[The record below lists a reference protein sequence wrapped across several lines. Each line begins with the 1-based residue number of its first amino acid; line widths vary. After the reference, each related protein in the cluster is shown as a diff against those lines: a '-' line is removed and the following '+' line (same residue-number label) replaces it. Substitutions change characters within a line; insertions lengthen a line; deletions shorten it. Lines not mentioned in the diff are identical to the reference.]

1 MSFIIEDGTGV
12 AGATSYATVAQAQA
26 YATDRGLSLPA
37 AEADVQ
43 KLLIKACDFLQSL
56 EDQYQGS
63 RTDAEQALAW
73 PRSGVTVFGTQL
85 ADDAIPGMLVQAQC
99 QLAFD
104 SVANELL
111 PVGSGR
117 EVLSETV
124 GPLSVSYS
132 ASGAS
137 TVKPIPT
144 KALSILQPLMR
155 SGGSMGLRTL
165 RV

>member
-26 YATDRGLSLPA
+26 YAADRGLSLPA

-73 PRSGVTVFGTQL
+73 PRSGVTVFGTRL
-85 ADDAIPGMLVQAQC
+85 VEDDAIPSMLIQAQC
-99 QLAFD
+99 QLAVD
-104 SVANELL
+104 LVNNDLQ
-111 PVGSGR
+111 PTDQGK
-117 EVLSETV
+117 EVQTETV
-124 GPLSVSYS
+124 GPLSTTYFR
-132 ASGAS
+132 SGTSVAQ
-137 TVKPIPT
+137 PA
-144 KALSILQPLMR
+144 KALALLEPLFR
-155 SGGSMGLRTL
+155 SSALGLRTF

>member
-73 PRSGVTVFGTQL
+73 PRSGVTVFGTL
-85 ADDAIPGMLVQAQC
+85 LVKDDAIPGMLVQAQC
-99 QLAFD
+99 QLAVD
-104 SVANELL
+104 LVNNDLQ
-111 PVGSGR
+111 PTDQGK
-117 EVLSETV
+117 EVQTETV
-124 GPLSVSYS
+124 GPLSTTYFR
-132 ASGAS
+132 SGTSVAQ
-137 TVKPIPT
+137 PA
-144 KALSILQPLMR
+144 KALALLEPLFR
-155 SGGSMGLRTL
+155 SAIGLRTF
-165 RV
+165 RA

>member
-73 PRSGVTVFGTQL
+73 PRSGVTVFGTRL
-85 ADDAIPGMLVQAQC
+85 VEDDAIPSMLVQAQC
-99 QLAFD
+99 QLAVD
-104 SVANELL
+104 LVDNDLQ
-111 PVGSGR
+111 PTDQGK
-117 EVLSETV
+117 EVQTETV
-124 GPLSVSYS
+124 GPLSTTYFR
-132 ASGAS
+132 SGTSVAQ
-137 TVKPIPT
+137 PA
-144 KALSILQPLMR
+144 KALALLEPLFR
-155 SGGSMGLRTL
+155 SALGLRTF
-165 RV
+165 RA